1 MEFDVGDVIA
11 HKYELRRLLGEGGMG
26 KVWLARHKS
35 LEQYVAIKIMAPLK
49 VDVDEDARTTLRRF
63 QIEGQ
68 VAAELSRK
76 SRHIVRIT
84 DHGVHQGVAYLVME
98 LLVGRSLETAFEEGR
113 LEAREAIG
121 IVQQAAKGL
130 AAAHAEGVTHR
141 DLKPGNVFLTQSEEG
156 EPLVKVLD
164 FGIARLSRRLEPAS
178 SAARRAS
185 EPTKLTLHGMV
196 LGTADYM
203 SPSALFTGLAIGG
216 VAVLGA
222 GVVLVLASPRQV
234 VALAF
239 NGRDVS
245 ATWTF

>member
-1 MEFDVGDVIA
+1 
-11 HKYELRRLLGEGGMG
+11 
-26 KVWLARHKS
+26 
-35 LEQYVAIKIMAPLK
+35 
-49 VDVDEDARTTLRRF
+49 
-63 QIEGQ
+63 
-68 VAAELSRK
+68 
-76 SRHIVRIT
+76 
-84 DHGVHQGVAYLVME
+84 ME

-130 AAAHAEGVTHR
+130 ADAEGVTHR

-245 ATWTF
+245 ATWAF

>member
-11 HKYELRRLLGEGGMG
+11 NKYELRRLLGEGGMG

-68 VAAELSRK
+68 VAAELSRT
-76 SRHIVRIT
+76 SRHIVRVT

-121 IVQQAAKGL
+121 IVAKGL